1 MPSAKERL
9 EKARRHV
16 EWGRFVILRQKQLI
30 EKFRAEDRDTAA
42 ADQLL
47 LVLERTQKVLEYD
60 LADLERRNRLLS
72 RSG

>member
-30 EKFRAEDRDTAA
+30 EKFRAEGRDTAA

>member
-16 EWGRFVILRQKQLI
+16 EWGRFVILRQKQLF
-30 EKFRAEDRDTAA
+30 EKFRAEGRDTAA